1 MNSRPPLLYQH
12 FFAKHPPGTD
22 PVSCFAELA
31 GFDPNDPN
39 EGKAA
44 RAAANE
50 KAAAAAKAKKAARNQ
65 DLDSMLL
72 DAGLG

>member
-1 MNSRPPLLYQH
+1 
-12 FFAKHPPGTD
+12 
-22 PVSCFAELA
+22 VSCFAELA